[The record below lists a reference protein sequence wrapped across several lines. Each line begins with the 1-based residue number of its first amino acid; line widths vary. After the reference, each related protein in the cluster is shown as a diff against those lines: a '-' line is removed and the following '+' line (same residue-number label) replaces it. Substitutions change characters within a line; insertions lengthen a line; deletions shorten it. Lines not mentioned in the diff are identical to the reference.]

1 MGVVAAGVRILQ
13 VLSVV
18 NLHGKCTSTY
28 PMERRWP
35 MGVVGA
41 AIRMILQALSVIK
54 THGECTVSNG
64 THLFDD
70 DAELE
75 P

>member
-1 MGVVAAGVRILQ
+1 VGVVAAGVRILQ
-13 VLSVV
+13 VFLVV

-41 AIRMILQALSVIK
+41 AIRMILQALSVVK
-54 THGECTVSNG
+54 THG
-64 THLFDD
+64 
-70 DAELE
+70 
-75 P
+75 